1 MRRALSGLL
10 FAALLAGLLGA
21 CATSRDTIVLLPRT
35 DGSPAGAIA
44 ASRGDTEI
52 LLDAAY
58 ASARPGMLGGK
69 LKRGVAD
76 REKLEKRFG
85 AALSAMPPPPKSFV
99 VYFLSGS
106 DDFTEESKTAIT
118 RMMDELKQR
127 PSPEVTVIGHTD
139 KVGGDDQNDA
149 LSLQRAGRMK
159 ELLVGM
165 GVPSDSIDAAAR
177 GSREPLV
184 GTAEGVD
191 EPRNRRV
198 EINVR

>member
-1 MRRALSGLL
+1 MGPRLSTGL
-10 FAALLAGLLGA
+10 FALMVAGLLGA
-21 CATSRDTIVLLPRT
+21 CATSRDTIVLLPKA
-35 DGSPAGAIA
+35 DGSTGAIA
-44 ASRGDTEI
+44 ASRGDAEI
-52 LLDAAY
+52 LLDTAY
-58 ASARPGMLGGK
+58 ASARPGLLGSK
-69 LKRGVAD
+69 LKRDTAD
-76 REKLEKRFG
+76 REKLDKRFG

-106 DDFTEESKTAIT
+106 DDFTEESKSAIAS
-118 RMMDELKQR
+118 MMDELKQR

-165 GVPSDSIDAAAR
+165 GVPADSIDTAGR
-177 GSREPLV
+177 GAREPLV
-184 GTAEGVD
+184 DTAEGVD

-198 EINVR
+198 EVNVR

>member
-1 MRRALSGLL
+1 MRRRLGNLL
-10 FAALLAGLLGA
+10 FALLVASLLVA
-21 CATSRDTIVLLPRT
+21 CATSRDTIVLLPKA
-35 DGSPAGAIA
+35 DGSTGAIA
-44 ASRGDTEI
+44 ASRGDSEL
-52 LLDAAY
+52 LLDTAY
-58 ASARPGMLGGK
+58 ASARPRLLGSK
-69 LKRGVAD
+69 LKRDTAD
-76 REKLEKRFG
+76 RAKLEKRFG

-106 DDFTEESKTAIT
+106 DDFTEESKSAIT
-118 RMMDELKQR
+118 SMMDELKQR

-139 KVGGDDQNDA
+139 RVGGNDQNDS

-165 GVPSDSIDAAAR
+165 GVPADSIDTAGR

-184 GTAEGVD
+184 DTAEGVD

-198 EINVR
+198 EVNVR

>member
-1 MRRALSGLL
+1 MRRQLGNLL
-10 FAALLAGLLGA
+10 FALLVAGLLGA
-21 CATSRDTIVLLPRT
+21 CATSRDTIVLLPKD
-35 DGSPAGAIA
+35 DGSTGAIA
-44 ASRGDTEI
+44 ASRGDTEL
-52 LLDAAY
+52 LLDTAY
-58 ASARPGMLGGK
+58 ASARPKLLGSK
-69 LKRGVAD
+69 LKRDTAD

-85 AALSAMPPPPKSFV
+85 AALSAMPPPPKSFT

-106 DDFTEESKTAIT
+106 DDFTEESKSAIT
-118 RMMDELKQR
+118 SMMDELKQR

-139 KVGGDDQNDA
+139 RVGGDDQNDA

-165 GVPSDSIDAAAR
+165 GVPADSIDSAGR

-184 GTAEGVD
+184 DTAEGVD

-198 EINVR
+198 EVNVR

>member
-1 MRRALSGLL
+1 MRRRLGNLL
-10 FAALLAGLLGA
+10 FAVLVAGLLAA
-21 CATSRDTIVLLPRT
+21 CATSRDTIVLLPKD
-35 DGSPAGAIA
+35 DGTTGAIA
-44 ASRGDTEI
+44 ASRGNAEI
-52 LLDAAY
+52 LLDTAY
-58 ASARPGMLGGK
+58 ASARPRLVGSK
-69 LKRGVAD
+69 LKRDTAD

-85 AALSAMPPPPKSFV
+85 AALSAMPPPPKSFT

-106 DDFTEESKTAIT
+106 DDFTEESKSAIT
-118 RMMDELKQR
+118 SMMDELKQR

-139 KVGGDDQNDA
+139 RVGGDDQNDA

-165 GVPSDSIDAAAR
+165 GVPADSIDTAGR

-184 GTAEGVD
+184 DTAEGVD

-198 EINVR
+198 EVNVR

>member
-1 MRRALSGLL
+1 MRRLLSNGL
-10 FAALLAGLLGA
+10 FALLVAGLLGA
-21 CATSRDTIVLLPRT
+21 CATSRDTIVLLPKD
-35 DGSPAGAIA
+35 DGSTGAIA
-44 ASRGDTEI
+44 ASRGDAEI
-52 LLDAAY
+52 LLDTAY
-58 ASARPGMLGGK
+58 ASARPRLLGSK
-69 LKRGVAD
+69 LKRDTAD
-76 REKLEKRFG
+76 REKLDKRFG

-106 DDFTEESKTAIT
+106 DDFTEESKSAIAS
-118 RMMDELKQR
+118 MMDELKQR

-165 GVPSDSIDAAAR
+165 GVPADSIDSAGR

-184 GTAEGVD
+184 DTAEGVD

-198 EINVR
+198 EVNVR

>member
-1 MRRALSGLL
+1 MRRQLGNLL
-10 FAALLAGLLGA
+10 FAVLVAGLLAA
-21 CATSRDTIVLLPRT
+21 CATSRDTIVLLPKD
-35 DGSPAGAIA
+35 DGTTGAIA
-44 ASRGDTEI
+44 ASRGNAEI
-52 LLDAAY
+52 LLDTAY
-58 ASARPGMLGGK
+58 ASARPRLVGSK
-69 LKRGVAD
+69 LKRDTAD

-85 AALSAMPPPPKSFV
+85 AALSAMPPPPKAFT

-106 DDFTEESKTAIT
+106 DDFTEESKSAIT
-118 RMMDELKQR
+118 SMMDELKQR

-139 KVGGDDQNDA
+139 RVGGDDQNDA

-165 GVPSDSIDAAAR
+165 GVPADSIDTAGR

-184 GTAEGVD
+184 DTAEGVD

-198 EINVR
+198 EVNVR

>member
-1 MRRALSGLL
+1 MRRQVGSFLL
-10 FAALLAGLLGA
+10 ALLVAGLLGA
-21 CATSRDTIVLLPRT
+21 CATSRDTIVLLPKD
-35 DGSPAGAIA
+35 DGSTGAIA
-44 ASRGDTEI
+44 ASRGEAEI
-52 LLDAAY
+52 LLDTAY
-58 ASARPGMLGGK
+58 ASARPRLLGSK
-69 LKRGVAD
+69 LKRDTAD
-76 REKLEKRFG
+76 REKLDKRFG
-85 AALSAMPPPPKSFV
+85 AALSAMPPPPKSFT

-106 DDFTEESKTAIT
+106 DDFTEESKSAIT
-118 RMMDELKQR
+118 SMMDELKQR

-165 GVPSDSIDAAAR
+165 GVPADSIESAGR

-184 GTAEGVD
+184 DTAEGVD

-198 EINVR
+198 EVNVR

>member
-1 MRRALSGLL
+1 MRRQLGNLL
-10 FAALLAGLLGA
+10 FALLVAGLLGA
-21 CATSRDTIVLLPRT
+21 CATSRDTIVLLPKD
-35 DGSPAGAIA
+35 DGTTGAIA
-44 ASRGDTEI
+44 ASRGNAEI
-52 LLDAAY
+52 LLDTAY
-58 ASARPGMLGGK
+58 ASARPRLVGSK
-69 LKRGVAD
+69 LKRDTAD

-85 AALSAMPPPPKSFV
+85 AALSAMPPPPKSFT

-106 DDFTEESKTAIT
+106 DDFTEESKSAIT
-118 RMMDELKQR
+118 SMMDELKQR

-139 KVGGDDQNDA
+139 RVGGDDQNDA

-165 GVPSDSIDAAAR
+165 GVPADSIDSAGR

-184 GTAEGVD
+184 DTAEGVD

-198 EINVR
+198 EVNVR

>member
-1 MRRALSGLL
+1 MRRRIPRLL
-10 FAALLAGLLGA
+10 FALLVAGLLGA
-21 CATSRDTIVLLPRT
+21 CATSRDTIVLLPKD
-35 DGSPAGAIA
+35 DGSTGAIA
-44 ASRGDTEI
+44 ASRGDAEI
-52 LLDAAY
+52 LLDTAY
-58 ASARPGMLGGK
+58 ASARPRLLGSK
-69 LKRGVAD
+69 LKRDTAD
-76 REKLEKRFG
+76 REKLDKRFG

-118 RMMDELKQR
+118 SLMDELKQR

-139 KVGGDDQNDA
+139 KVGGDEQNDA
-149 LSLQRAGRMK
+149 LSLQRAGRMR

-165 GVPSDSIDAAAR
+165 GVPPGSIESAGR

-184 GTAEGVD
+184 DTAEGVD

-198 EINVR
+198 EVNVR